1 MRVYIFIALSML
13 SFCMLNAQEKQEYE
27 ERIKKEEM
35 PTQAISLASPF
46 LENVRRLRYYHE
58 VDGTSESFEIKF
70 KKDGTHFSVEFSPE
84 GVLEDVE
91 ARWKFDSLSKTVQTS
106 METYLDENTDR
117 WRIEKIQRQYVAGT
131 DPSKSLTDALALSEE
146 INYNFECI
154 ITTKT
159 NGKVTRYEMLFD
171 TNGTWLNSRKILR
184 RSYDFILF

>member
-1 MRVYIFIALSML
+1 MKTYTLITLFVLSMG
-13 SFCMLNAQEKQEYE
+13 MLHAQEKQEYE

-35 PTQAISLASPF
+35 PTQAISLVSPY
-46 LENVRRLRYYHE
+46 LEEVRRLRYYHE

-70 KKDGTHFSVEFSPE
+70 KKEGTHFSVEFSPE

-91 ARWKFDSLSKTVQTS
+91 VRWEFDSLSEAVQKL
-106 METYLDENTDR
+106 METYLDKNTDR

-131 DPSKSLTDALALSEE
+131 DPSKSLADAVALSEE